1 MTTAL
6 RGFSLNKIDL
16 IIRTGEL
23 LGRDEVIGHFLVY
36 CVSTPSLLLDK
47 MDARDFAFNLHTAV
61 VEWVDPR
68 RYSMPTRSPDRFCA
82 DQTGAR
88 LKRRGIAVGSR
99 ELRPAQ
105 PARLSTLTVNRA
117 IALSERG
124 L

>member
-1 MTTAL
+1 MA
-6 RGFSLNKIDL
+6 SLNKIDL

-68 RYSMPTRSPDRFCA
+68 RYSMPTLCLP
-82 DQTGAR
+82 
-88 LKRRGIAVGSR
+88 AVPIVSVR
-99 ELRPAQ
+99 IKLEP
-105 PARLSTLTVNRA
+105 V
-117 IALSERG
+117 
-124 L
+124 